1 MIIFLLMLLLG
12 FMPEYSFSGNCDYP
26 WQRDFVGR
34 RCGGRAA
41 ACSRGGR
48 LGDRLP
54 ANGCA
59 EIKKLLKIEREYNSL
74 NNDFQDMQRD
84 LRAEVDSLQRE
95 LAIDDSLKREL
106 LADNFR
112 PQKGVA
118 GGNCQPQKT
127 AEKNKRDGSHFRA

>member
-1 MIIFLLMLLLG
+1 M
-12 FMPEYSFSGNCDYP
+12 
-26 WQRDFVGR
+26 W
-34 RCGGRAA
+34 GRAA

-59 EIKKLLKIEREYNSL
+59 ENKKLLKIEREYNSL

-112 PQKGVA
+112 PQKELLA
-118 GGNCQPQKT
+118 AIASLKKQLKKT
-127 AEKNKRDGSHFRA
+127 KETAAISGPK

>member
-1 MIIFLLMLLLG
+1 
-12 FMPEYSFSGNCDYP
+12 MPEYSISGNCDYP
-26 WQRDFVGR
+26 WQRDSVGR

-41 ACSRGGR
+41 ACRRGGR

-59 EIKKLLKIEREYNSL
+59 EIKKLLKIERGYNSL

-106 LADNFR
+106 LAEF
-112 PQKGVA
+112 A
-118 GGNCQPQKT
+118 SL
-127 AEKNKRDGSHFRA
+127 KRDVLAEIASLKKQLKKTKETAAISGPK